1 MVLAKGF
8 SVHFFGQNDSF
19 ILIIMGDL
27 GHCEGCHVTVATRDQ
42 NNLHGLF
49 ARIFGVDRLCIQQ
62 HCRERGHGEAG
73 VRRAVRGGE
82 GYCERDVGEPREIG
96 LGELKARH

>member
-49 ARIFGVDRLCIQQ
+49 ARILASIAFASNSTV
-62 HCRERGHGEAG
+62 ES
-73 VRRAVRGGE
+73 GGT
-82 GYCERDVGEPREIG
+82 VK
-96 LGELKARH
+96 LA